1 MKWWQKLCYGAGDFG
16 SNYALTF
23 VTSFALIYMTDAVG
37 LNAGILGTL
46 IMISKCLDGV
56 TDVLFGTLMDRTNSK
71 MGKARPWMFWSTFPL
86 AVSEIMLFMVP
97 QASATLQYVYFFV
110 VYTLLNA
117 FFYTAN
123 NIAYSSLTALVTKN
137 PNERVQM
144 GSIRYMFAAAAVL
157 CINAMTV
164 GLVDNFGGGLEGW
177 RTVAIIYTIIM
188 VVFNMIGVLFI
199 KEIPQEKTEKKANA
213 AADFWRNM
221 KLLVKNRYCMLI
233 LAYYILYYLSSGI
246 NGGVGVYFCKYVLGN
261 ASLLGL
267 FTMATMIP
275 AIIGLIITPF
285 VVKKFGIYNVNSKG
299 MIVSA
304 IFAGLFAFA
313 GYQGNFT
320 LMLVFLAIRAIFASP
335 MMGTLNA
342 VISEASHYTYL
353 KEGVHLDGTMFS
365 CSSMGMKVGGG
376 LGSAVCGWLLALG
389 GYDGLAEVQTAG
401 AISMI
406 TFMYLLMPLIIS
418 TLNAIVVFFLN
429 VSKANRELEAG
440 K

>member
-144 GSIRYMFAAAAVL
+144 GSIRYMFAAAA
-157 CINAMTV
+157 
-164 GLVDNFGGGLEGW
+164 
-177 RTVAIIYTIIM
+177 
-188 VVFNMIGVLFI
+188 
-199 KEIPQEKTEKKANA
+199 
-213 AADFWRNM
+213 DFWRNM

-320 LMLVFLAIRAIFASP
+320 LMLVFLAIREIFASP